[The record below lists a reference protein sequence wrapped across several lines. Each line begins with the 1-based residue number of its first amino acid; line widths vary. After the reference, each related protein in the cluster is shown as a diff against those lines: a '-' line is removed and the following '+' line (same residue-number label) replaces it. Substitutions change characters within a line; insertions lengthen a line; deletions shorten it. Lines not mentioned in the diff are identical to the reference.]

1 MKTETKPSGAFR
13 LTSCTYGISR
23 VPFRGPV
30 RPTGGRFVAF
40 LGGSETFAKYVP
52 KPFPDLVETAIG
64 EVCINLG
71 CQSAGPDVF
80 LHDTAVQ
87 ALCHDAALTVLQVM
101 GAAHLTNRY
110 YKVHPRRNDRF
121 IAPSAALK
129 SLYPEVDFTEFAFV
143 GHLLRKL
150 HDVDTDRFAQ
160 VRAVLEATWVRRM
173 KALIGKTRGPVLLL
187 WFADRRPEDAED
199 MRDAAPGAPVFV
211 NRAMM
216 EKLRACVDDIVEV
229 VAPSGDT
236 SEMVHPPLEQ
246 IAAQDMQG
254 VAAHQAAAKALRDP
268 IRTGLI

>member
-1 MKTETKPSGAFR
+1 MKTETKPLGVFR
-13 LTSCTYGISR
+13 LTSCKYGISR

-52 KPFPDLVETAIG
+52 RPFPDLVETAIG

-87 ALCHDAALTVLQVM
+87 ALCHDAALTVIQVM
-101 GAAHLTNRY
+101 GAAHLTNRF

-129 SLYPEVDFTEFAFV
+129 ALYSEVDFTEFAFV

-150 HDVDTDRFAQ
+150 HDVDADRFVQ
-160 VRAVLEATWVRRM
+160 VRKVLEATWVRRM
-173 KALIGKTRGPVLLL
+173 KALVGKTRGPVLLL
-187 WFADRRPEDAED
+187 WFAARLPDDTED
-199 MRDAAPGAPVFV
+199 MPGTAAGAPLFV
-211 NRAMM
+211 TSAML
-216 EKLRACVDDIVEV
+216 EQLRAYVDEVIEV
-229 VAPSGDT
+229 VAPCGDT
-236 SEMVHPPLEQ
+236 SGMVHAPLEQ
-246 IAAQDMQG
+246 IAAQEMQG
-254 VAAHQAAAKALRDP
+254 VAAHEAAAKALRGP
-268 IRTGLI
+268 VRVGLA

>member
-1 MKTETKPSGAFR
+1 MKTETKPLGAFR
-13 LTSCTYGISR
+13 LATCTYGISR

-30 RPTGGRFVAF
+30 RPTNGRFVAF

-80 LHDTAVQ
+80 LNDTAVQ
-87 ALCHDAALTVLQVM
+87 SLCHDAALTVIQVM
-101 GAAHLTNRY
+101 GAAHLSNRF

-129 SLYPEVDFTEFAFV
+129 ALYPEVDFTDFAFV

-150 HDVDTDRFAQ
+150 HDVDADRFAQ
-160 VRAVLEATWVRRM
+160 VRMVLEATWLRRM
-173 KALIGKTRGPVLLL
+173 RALIGKARGPVLLL
-187 WFADRRPEDAED
+187 WFGTGLPEDAED
-199 MRDAAPGAPVFV
+199 LHGAVPGAPVFV
-211 NRAMM
+211 TRAML
-216 EKLRACVDDIVEV
+216 EQLRAYVDDIIEV
-229 VAPSGDT
+229 VSPCGDT
-236 SEMVHPPLEQ
+236 SGMVHAPLEH

-254 VAAHQAAAKALRDP
+254 IAAHEAAAKALRDS
-268 IRTGLI
+268 IRIGLV